1 MTMQRE
7 SGSTK
12 SDAPKT
18 RKNRSI
24 GQEISAPAA
33 DGNQNGKTEEA
44 PSIAAEN
51 MARASGADGSR
62 LTKILQTVR
71 RAPIWAWAIVGMVLV
86 VVSLS
91 LLAIVGILGGGETAD
106 GDAGNTG
113 KTANPSRAQTPIDGS
128 FVGKLAG
135 TNALVSVV
143 IAPAADDETRRNVQL
158 FVADGRRLSEW
169 LSGSITDNTFA
180 AKSADGDAEA
190 EGNVSDESI
199 KGSVELPNGKTIRY
213 AATRPGGAAGLYDL
227 TVSRAGKLSGASA
240 AGLALKGQVEAQGRG
255 TGVLKLADGTR
266 LKLVLTPASASDVAG
281 LKAGRIR
288 VIILSADEIAGAGTR
303 RPNATD
309 GDSGFF
315 IRSA

>member
-7 SGSTK
+7 SGSTR

-18 RKNRSI
+18 RENRSI
-24 GQEISAPAA
+24 GQEIPAPAA
-33 DGNQNGKTEEA
+33 DGNQNGKTQEA

-51 MARASGADGSR
+51 MARASGGDRSR

-71 RAPIWAWAIVGMVLV
+71 RAPIWAWAIAGVVLV

-91 LLAIVGILGGGETAD
+91 LLAIVGILGGENAD
-106 GDAGNTG
+106 GDGGNTG

-169 LSGSITDNTFA
+169 LSGSITDDTFA

-190 EGNVSDESI
+190 EGEVSGDSV

-240 AGLALKGQVEAQGRG
+240 AGLAVKGQVEAQGRG